1 MDFFKEI
8 LNFSIVDVLDIFLVA
23 TLLYYAYKLLKGTV
37 AINIFTGIILIYV
50 LWRGTVFLEMELLS
64 SIIGGFMSVGI
75 IALIVVFQ
83 PEIRKFLLMIG
94 SANLVT
100 ALNILNQK
108 LVINNVANNNISD
121 TAERSYKLFQ
131 DVLDELQNRKFIR
144 KIPTK
149 VRSTFKVIEG
159 NNGSST

>member
-1 MDFFKEI
+1 MSCDRRELAMKQDDACR
-8 LNFSIVDVLDIFLVA
+8 IVWNI
-23 TLLYYAYKLLKGTV
+23 LKGMPIEVFDEDENSIWENDLYELVQMRTEGD
-37 AINIFTGIILIYV
+37 FE
-50 LWRGTVFLEMELLS
+50 GT
-64 SIIGGFMSVGI
+64 
-75 IALIVVFQ
+75 
-83 PEIRKFLLMIG
+83 RMIG

-131 DVLDELQNRKFIR
+131 EVLNELQDKKFIR

>member
-1 MDFFKEI
+1 MKQADACR
-8 LNFSIVDVLDIFLVA
+8 IVWNI
-23 TLLYYAYKLLKGTV
+23 LKGMPIEVFDEEENSIWENDLYELVQMRTEGD
-37 AINIFTGIILIYV
+37 FE
-50 LWRGTVFLEMELLS
+50 GT
-64 SIIGGFMSVGI
+64 
-75 IALIVVFQ
+75 
-83 PEIRKFLLMIG
+83 RMIG

-131 DVLDELQNRKFIR
+131 EVLNELQDKKFIR

-159 NNGSST
+159 TNGTST

>member
-1 MDFFKEI
+1 MKQDDACR
-8 LNFSIVDVLDIFLVA
+8 IVWNI
-23 TLLYYAYKLLKGTV
+23 LKGMPIEVFDEDENSIWENDLYELVQMRTEGD
-37 AINIFTGIILIYV
+37 FE
-50 LWRGTVFLEMELLS
+50 GT
-64 SIIGGFMSVGI
+64 
-75 IALIVVFQ
+75 
-83 PEIRKFLLMIG
+83 RMIG

-131 DVLDELQNRKFIR
+131 EVLDELQERKFIR
-144 KIPTK
+144 KIPSK

-159 NNGSST
+159 SNGTST

>member
-1 MDFFKEI
+1 MKQDDACR
-8 LNFSIVDVLDIFLVA
+8 IVWNI
-23 TLLYYAYKLLKGTV
+23 LKGMPIEV
-37 AINIFTGIILIYV
+37 FDEDEGSIWENDIYELV
-50 LWRGTVFLEMELLS
+50 QMRTEGDFEGT
-64 SIIGGFMSVGI
+64 
-75 IALIVVFQ
+75 
-83 PEIRKFLLMIG
+83 RMIG

-131 DVLDELQNRKFIR
+131 EVLNELQDKKYIR

-149 VRSTFKVIEG
+149 VRATFKLIEG
-159 NNGSST
+159 TNGTST

>member
-1 MDFFKEI
+1 MGVRLPPPVPSDRREPEMEHE
-8 LNFSIVDVLDIFLVA
+8 SACRIVWNI
-23 TLLYYAYKLLKGTV
+23 LKGMPIEVFDEEENSIWENDLYELVQMRTEGD
-37 AINIFTGIILIYV
+37 FE
-50 LWRGTVFLEMELLS
+50 GT
-64 SIIGGFMSVGI
+64 
-75 IALIVVFQ
+75 
-83 PEIRKFLLMIG
+83 RMIG

-131 DVLDELQNRKFIR
+131 EVLNELQDKKFIR

-159 NNGSST
+159 TNGTST

>member
-1 MDFFKEI
+1 MKQDDACR
-8 LNFSIVDVLDIFLVA
+8 IVWNI
-23 TLLYYAYKLLKGTV
+23 LKGMPIEVFDEDENSIWENDLYELVQMRTEGD
-37 AINIFTGIILIYV
+37 FE
-50 LWRGTVFLEMELLS
+50 GT
-64 SIIGGFMSVGI
+64 
-75 IALIVVFQ
+75 
-83 PEIRKFLLMIG
+83 RMIG

-131 DVLDELQNRKFIR
+131 EVLDELQNRKFIR

>member
-1 MDFFKEI
+1 MKQDDACR
-8 LNFSIVDVLDIFLVA
+8 IVWNI
-23 TLLYYAYKLLKGTV
+23 LKGMPIEVFDEDENSIWENDLYELVQMRTEGD
-37 AINIFTGIILIYV
+37 FE
-50 LWRGTVFLEMELLS
+50 GT
-64 SIIGGFMSVGI
+64 
-75 IALIVVFQ
+75 
-83 PEIRKFLLMIG
+83 RMIG

-121 TAERSYKLFQ
+121 TADRSYKLFQ
-131 DVLDELQNRKFIR
+131 EVLDELQNRKFIR

>member
-1 MDFFKEI
+1 MKQDDACR
-8 LNFSIVDVLDIFLVA
+8 IVWNI
-23 TLLYYAYKLLKGTV
+23 LKGMPIEVFDEDENSIWENDLYELVQMRTEGD
-37 AINIFTGIILIYV
+37 FE
-50 LWRGTVFLEMELLS
+50 GT
-64 SIIGGFMSVGI
+64 
-75 IALIVVFQ
+75 
-83 PEIRKFLLMIG
+83 RMIG

-131 DVLDELQNRKFIR
+131 EVLDELQNRKFIR

-149 VRSTFKVIEG
+149 VRSTFKVIEEY
-159 NNGSST
+159 NGSST

>member
-1 MDFFKEI
+1 MKQDDACR
-8 LNFSIVDVLDIFLVA
+8 IVWNI
-23 TLLYYAYKLLKGTV
+23 LKGMPIEVFDEDENSIWENDLYELVQMRTEGD
-37 AINIFTGIILIYV
+37 FE
-50 LWRGTVFLEMELLS
+50 GT
-64 SIIGGFMSVGI
+64 
-75 IALIVVFQ
+75 
-83 PEIRKFLLMIG
+83 RMIG

-131 DVLDELQNRKFIR
+131 EVLDELQNRKLIR

>member
-1 MDFFKEI
+1 MKQDDACR
-8 LNFSIVDVLDIFLVA
+8 IVWNI
-23 TLLYYAYKLLKGTV
+23 LKGMPIEVFDEDENSIWENDLYELVQMRTEGD
-37 AINIFTGIILIYV
+37 FE
-50 LWRGTVFLEMELLS
+50 GT
-64 SIIGGFMSVGI
+64 
-75 IALIVVFQ
+75 
-83 PEIRKFLLMIG
+83 RMIG

-131 DVLDELQNRKFIR
+131 EVLDELQNRKFIR

-159 NNGSST
+159 NNGSSTQTRT

>member
-1 MDFFKEI
+1 MPIAVFDEEENSIWENDLYELVKMRTEGDFE
-8 LNFSIVDVLDIFLVA
+8 
-23 TLLYYAYKLLKGTV
+23 GT
-37 AINIFTGIILIYV
+37 
-50 LWRGTVFLEMELLS
+50 R
-64 SIIGGFMSVGI
+64 
-75 IALIVVFQ
+75 
-83 PEIRKFLLMIG
+83 MIG

-131 DVLDELQNRKFIR
+131 EVLNELQDKKFIR

-159 NNGSST
+159 TNGTST